1 MMASFLTGTCPGMD
15 GLTLLRKLRQA
26 GSSTRVLILSGRR
39 EVADR
44 VAGLQAGAD
53 DYLIKPFS
61 FQELL
66 ARMQNLLRR
75 AQETSETLTVGDLVL
90 DPQRHTVVRA
100 GKPIKLSQR
109 EYALLEYLM
118 RNAGRTVT
126 RTMVVEHV
134 WNLWFDGLT
143 SVVDVYISYLRAKV
157 DHGFSQPLIHTM
169 RGVGFTL
176 STDPKSEKKS
186 PANSAILQRGCDVR
200 LDLFSIQQKSHRA
213 QKVGAVGPN
222 LAGFAIAPALLA
234 ADAQT
239 SCDSPQ
245 RSRQSADARLPAA
258 QAWWR
263 LRCHGAQFSGDR
275 PRRLRGHKA
284 LHLFFQVACQKS
296 AGLAITNQ

>member
-1 MMASFLTGTCPGMD
+1 LRILIIEDEPKISRSLVQGFEAEHFAVDVAEDGVKGLQLATEIRYDGIVLDWNLPQLD
-15 GLTLLRKLRQA
+15 GLTLLRKLRRS

-39 EVADR
+39 EVSDR

-66 ARMQNLLRR
+66 ARMHTLLRR
-75 AQETSETLTVGDLVL
+75 AQETSEVLKVGDLVV

-157 DHGFSQPLIHTM
+157 DHGFSQPLIHTK
-169 RGVGFTL
+169 RGVGFVL
-176 STDPKSEKKS
+176 SVDPTISEK
-186 PANSAILQRGCDVR
+186 
-200 LDLFSIQQKSHRA
+200 
-213 QKVGAVGPN
+213 
-222 LAGFAIAPALLA
+222 
-234 ADAQT
+234 
-239 SCDSPQ
+239 
-245 RSRQSADARLPAA
+245 
-258 QAWWR
+258 
-263 LRCHGAQFSGDR
+263 
-275 PRRLRGHKA
+275 
-284 LHLFFQVACQKS
+284 
-296 AGLAITNQ
+296 

>member
-1 MMASFLTGTCPGMD
+1 MRILIIEDEPKIARSLVQGFEAEHFAVDLAEDGEKGFQLATEIRYDGIVLDLNLPRID
-15 GLTLLRKLRQA
+15 GLTLLRKMRQS

-39 EVADR
+39 EVSDR

-66 ARMQNLLRR
+66 ARMQTLLRR

-90 DPQRHTVVRA
+90 DPQHHTVARA

-126 RTMVVEHV
+126 RTMVVERV

-157 DHGFSQPLIHTM
+157 DHGFTQPLIHTT
-169 RGVGFTL
+169 RGIGFMI
-176 STDPKSEKKS
+176 SADPKNESK
-186 PANSAILQRGCDVR
+186 
-200 LDLFSIQQKSHRA
+200 
-213 QKVGAVGPN
+213 
-222 LAGFAIAPALLA
+222 
-234 ADAQT
+234 
-239 SCDSPQ
+239 
-245 RSRQSADARLPAA
+245 
-258 QAWWR
+258 
-263 LRCHGAQFSGDR
+263 
-275 PRRLRGHKA
+275 
-284 LHLFFQVACQKS
+284 
-296 AGLAITNQ
+296 

>member
-1 MMASFLTGTCPGMD
+1 MFAWRRDGWNLRILIIEDEPKIARSLVQGFEAEHFAVDLAEDGEKGLKLATEMRYDGIVLDLNLPRID
-15 GLTLLRKLRQA
+15 GLTLLRKMRQS

-39 EVADR
+39 EVTDR

-66 ARMQNLLRR
+66 ARMHTLLRR
-75 AQETSETLTVGDLVL
+75 AQETSEIISVADLVL
-90 DPQRHTVVRA
+90 DPQRHTVSRA

-157 DHGFSQPLIHTM
+157 DHDFSPPLIHTT
-169 RGVGFTL
+169 RGVGFMI
-176 STDPKSEKKS
+176 SAYPKTESK
-186 PANSAILQRGCDVR
+186 
-200 LDLFSIQQKSHRA
+200 
-213 QKVGAVGPN
+213 
-222 LAGFAIAPALLA
+222 
-234 ADAQT
+234 
-239 SCDSPQ
+239 
-245 RSRQSADARLPAA
+245 
-258 QAWWR
+258 
-263 LRCHGAQFSGDR
+263 
-275 PRRLRGHKA
+275 
-284 LHLFFQVACQKS
+284 
-296 AGLAITNQ
+296 